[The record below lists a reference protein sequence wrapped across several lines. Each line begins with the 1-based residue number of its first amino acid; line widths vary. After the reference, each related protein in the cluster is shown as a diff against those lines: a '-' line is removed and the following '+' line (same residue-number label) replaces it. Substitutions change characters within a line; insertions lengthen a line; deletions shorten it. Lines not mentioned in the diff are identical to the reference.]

1 MMDNLV
7 SSYHNI
13 FLYIVINS
21 SEYSMWHE
29 YCSQYHSAAS
39 QSNNSAITE
48 FNNDLSN
55 DVFDAPLL
63 SLRQYGPA
71 ELQSSQS
78 QDHVFHLLGQL
89 DLPAIIWSSWLFR
102 KEFITWL
109 FEIWNVS
116 QQL

>member
-21 SEYSMWHE
+21 SDPSMWHE
-29 YCSQYHSAAS
+29 YCSQYHSATS

-48 FNNDLSN
+48 FNFNLKDN
-55 DVFDAPLL
+55 IFDAPLL

-78 QDHVFHLLGQL
+78 QDCVFHLLGQL
-89 DLPAIIWSSWLFR
+89 DLTTIVWSLWIFR
-102 KEFITWL
+102 NEFITWL

>member
-7 SSYHNI
+7 SSYHDI
-13 FLYIVINS
+13 FIYIVINS
-21 SEYSMWHE
+21 SDFSMWHE

-39 QSNNSAITE
+39 QSNNSAITD
-48 FNNDLSN
+48 FNIDLSN

-63 SLRQYGPA
+63 SLRQHGPA

-78 QDHVFHLLGQL
+78 QDDVFQLLGQL
-89 DLPAIIWSSWLFR
+89 DFTAILWSTWFFR
-102 KEFITWL
+102 DKFITWL

>member
-1 MMDNLV
+1 MENLV
-7 SSYHNI
+7 SSYNNI

-21 SEYSMWHE
+21 SDLSMWHE
-29 YCSQYHSAAS
+29 YCSQYHSTAS
-39 QSNNSAITE
+39 QSNNSAMTE
-48 FNNDLSN
+48 FNVDLSN
-55 DVFDAPLL
+55 NIFDAPFL
-63 SLRQYGPA
+63 SLRQYGAA

-89 DLPAIIWSSWLFR
+89 DFTAIVWSWWVHR
-102 KEFITWL
+102 DEFITWL